1 MYFIDFLFFI
11 FFSLF
16 FDEIN
21 TNSNNFEY
29 FIQQNDL
36 NKEDLKKLSLTNNL
50 KTILKEINSTCI
62 NKLMNIYKSIEEL
75 EKIYEGSSKGFIDM
89 SSFSTCIGDENNTFY
104 SIYPQYSSEAL
115 ENITVL
121 DNDNFDEH
129 IWIFGVCI
137 RKNICNSTDIKQIFG
152 SANEIFNNTFKLYN
166 KDNIN
171 VDDFVELRE
180 SYKEFSK
187 AFINL
192 FPFAFILI
200 QILFMIFKIIPVKL
214 YSCCL
219 RKKYISEFN
228 KDKRK
233 STADKVLNFFALDR
247 HIELKIKKCFSFS
260 EIIDD
265 ISYSRKNKLFKDE
278 DLTYIRGIKVLGL
291 IFLVF
296 GFSFMILYNYPLCL
310 SEKEEREKF
319 LRSVGASLL
328 IISFRL
334 SPALIL
340 SSSGY
345 SLCYKFLNFLDKKLS
360 NIYTYNFEENND
372 DESSLNY
379 NYRIE
384 LNYKKKDRKNTSSTN
399 GDNSL
404 RKTQSDIDSKES
416 SKSYEDTLG
425 IKFYNGDI
433 AKKSLN
439 IIFKGQKINEKLLLS
454 ETSTNEI
461 PCSVFFGFVFRQIHK
476 FFCMFIGFDIFE
488 YAFPILLVLIGKSPL
503 MNYIYQTFFL
513 KLAHPKIDFLFVG
526 HFMELFDDEDNI
538 MRLFFIP
545 ISEFNFFIICSI
557 IIFICYK
564 KNLRLDIIIIILSFI
579 SVALKIV
586 YILIYLEP
594 RNPGMLYTN
603 TRYQKFFFNPL
614 FNFDFYLIGMFFGII
629 NYAVQNGI
637 TKKESLIKKR
647 SFVKI
652 PLYFLKKR
660 DYHKGLNYLNF
671 IFLLI
676 LMLTSLVIVPIL
688 FSINLESIIKKNKPD
703 ISFLIFSL
711 IDIELFIISFYF
723 LLLSSYISGRNIF
736 SDIFNSHISSY
747 GQKLSYWM
755 SLTTPSV
762 AYLIVYQNEA
772 NFNLSFFMVIFYGSI
787 ILFIAGIFSVILF
800 ITVEMPYKKLIKLFF
815 NISAEINKV
824 FLEEEIN
831 EEPSNNIGIINAI
844 ETLNEDEIHNNK
856 EINGDDNNTED

>member
-137 RKNICNSTDIKQIFG
+137 KKNICNSTDIKQIFG

-340 SSSGY
+340 SSSG
-345 SLCYKFLNFLDKKLS
+345 
-360 NIYTYNFEENND
+360 I
-372 DESSLNY
+372 
-379 NYRIE
+379 
-384 LNYKKKDRKNTSSTN
+384 
-399 GDNSL
+399 
-404 RKTQSDIDSKES
+404 
-416 SKSYEDTLG
+416 
-425 IKFYNGDI
+425 
-433 AKKSLN
+433 
-439 IIFKGQKINEKLLLS
+439 
-454 ETSTNEI
+454 
-461 PCSVFFGFVFRQIHK
+461 
-476 FFCMFIGFDIFE
+476 
-488 YAFPILLVLIGKSPL
+488 
-503 MNYIYQTFFL
+503 
-513 KLAHPKIDFLFVG
+513 
-526 HFMELFDDEDNI
+526 
-538 MRLFFIP
+538 
-545 ISEFNFFIICSI
+545 
-557 IIFICYK
+557 
-564 KNLRLDIIIIILSFI
+564 
-579 SVALKIV
+579 
-586 YILIYLEP
+586 
-594 RNPGMLYTN
+594 
-603 TRYQKFFFNPL
+603 
-614 FNFDFYLIGMFFGII
+614 
-629 NYAVQNGI
+629 
-637 TKKESLIKKR
+637 
-647 SFVKI
+647 
-652 PLYFLKKR
+652 
-660 DYHKGLNYLNF
+660 
-671 IFLLI
+671 
-676 LMLTSLVIVPIL
+676 
-688 FSINLESIIKKNKPD
+688 
-703 ISFLIFSL
+703 
-711 IDIELFIISFYF
+711 
-723 LLLSSYISGRNIF
+723 
-736 SDIFNSHISSY
+736 
-747 GQKLSYWM
+747 
-755 SLTTPSV
+755 
-762 AYLIVYQNEA
+762 
-772 NFNLSFFMVIFYGSI
+772 
-787 ILFIAGIFSVILF
+787 
-800 ITVEMPYKKLIKLFF
+800 
-815 NISAEINKV
+815 
-824 FLEEEIN
+824 
-831 EEPSNNIGIINAI
+831 
-844 ETLNEDEIHNNK
+844 
-856 EINGDDNNTED
+856 